1 MILGFTGK
9 NGSGKTEICK
19 YLELKGFKYYS
30 LSDILREEL
39 RKRNEKITRENLIK
53 LGNELR
59 GKLGPE
65 VLARLVLKKI
75 GNENCCIDSIRNPK
89 EVEELRKRKD
99 FILIAV
105 EAPIELRFQR
115 IKARNREEDKIDFEE
130 FKKLENEESSN
141 SDFGQNIEECIKK
154 ADVVVDN
161 SSTIKELHKKID
173 LLLSKIE
180 NREIT
185 NL

>member
-1 MILGFTGK
+1 MIIGLTGK

-53 LGNELR
+53 FGNELR
-59 GKLGPE
+59 KKFGPGVLATLVLEKLG
-65 VLARLVLKKI
+65 K
-75 GNENCCIDSIRNPK
+75 GNYCIDSIRNLK
-89 EVEELRKRKD
+89 EIEEFRKRDD

-130 FKKLENEESSN
+130 FKKLEKEESSN

-161 SSTIKELHKKID
+161 SSTIKELHRKID